1 MPWLRTWETMLLR
14 TLVFLSIGSCYAVD
28 LASVADGKADATPVL
43 QQAIDSGTGNIT
55 LPKGTYRLSQSL
67 VIDLDKVGHTGI
79 NGGGAARLLM
89 AGAGPALKFLGTHT
103 EGSAD
108 PKSVK
113 PNVWD
118 RQLMPLV
125 DGLEIVGEHA
135 EADGIE
141 AEGTH
146 QITITRTNINNC
158 RHAVHLVNRN
168 RNILIDACHFYK
180 NSGIGV
186 FYDNVNL
193 HQSNIVGTH
202 ISYCNGGGIVN
213 HGGNV
218 RNLHIG
224 TCDVESNMSAD
235 SPPTANIWLDS
246 TGGSIGE
253 VAITGC
259 TIQHSSKAPGCANIR
274 IEGAGDDPALER
286 RTGGKFTREGNV
298 TITGNVFSDIQL
310 NVHIKDSRGV
320 TVTGNTFWE
329 GFQHDLLIESSSHIV
344 VADNNFDRNPRY
356 AVNGFNAAEDNG
368 IVIKGSSE
376 LMFQGNVISGVM
388 RKRAAVDISDCS
400 RLNIASN
407 SIFDSEGIGMLLEN
421 VSQSLVSDNIIR
433 DDRAVEVRSK
443 EPSLKVTGGKDNM
456 IGSNMLGNGKQVE

>member
-1 MPWLRTWETMLLR
+1 MLLR
-14 TLVFLSIGSCYAVD
+14 VLLFLSLGSCYAVD
-28 LASVADGKADATPVL
+28 FGPVADGKADAAPVL
-43 QQAIDSGTGNIT
+43 QQAIDAGVGNIS
-55 LPKGTYRLSQSL
+55 LPKGIYRLSKTL
-67 VIDLDKVGHTGI
+67 LIDLDKSGHVGFS
-79 NGGGAARLLM
+79 GGGAVRLLM
-89 AGAGPALKFLGTHT
+89 TGPGPALKFVGTHT

-108 PKSVK
+108 PKSLK

-125 DGLEIVGEHA
+125 DGLEIVGDHP

-141 AEGTH
+141 AIGTH
-146 QITITRTNINNC
+146 QLTITRTNINHC
-158 RHAVHLVNRN
+158 RHAVRLVNRN
-168 RNILIDACHFYK
+168 RNVLIDACHFYE

-193 HQSNIVGTH
+193 HQSNIIGTH
-202 ISYCNGGGIVN
+202 ISYCKGGGIVN

-224 TCDVESNMSAD
+224 TCDIESNMSAD

-259 TIQHSSKAPGCANIR
+259 TIQHSSKGPDCANIR
-274 IEGAGDDPALER
+274 IEGAGDDPSLER

-298 TITGNVFSDIQL
+298 TITGNVFSDVQL

-344 VADNNFDRNPRY
+344 VANNNFDRNPRY
-356 AVNGFNAAEDNG
+356 AVNGFKEAENNG
-368 IVIKGSSE
+368 IVIKNSSE
-376 LMFQGNVISGVM
+376 LMFQGNVVSGVM
-388 RKRAAVDISDCS
+388 RKRAAVDISNS
-400 RLNIASN
+400 TRLNIAHN
-407 SIFDSEGIGMLLEN
+407 SILDSEGIGMLLEN
-421 VSQSLVSDNIIR
+421 VSTSLIADNIIR
-433 DDRAVEVRSK
+433 DDRAQDVRSK

-456 IGSNMLGNGKQVE
+456 IGSNMLGNGKKVE

>member
-1 MPWLRTWETMLLR
+1 MLTR
-14 TLVFLSIGSCYAVD
+14 VLSVLLLAGSSSAVD
-28 LASVADGKADATPVL
+28 LSAVADGKADATAVL
-43 QQAIDSGTGNIT
+43 QQAIDTSTGHIE
-55 LPKGTYRLSQSL
+55 LPKGSYRLEQSL
-67 VIDLDKVGHTGI
+67 VIDLDKVGHTGFSG
-79 NGGGAARLLM
+79 NGAARLIM
-89 AGAGPALKFLGTHT
+89 AGAGPALKFVGTHT
-103 EGSAD
+103 EGSAA
-108 PKSVK
+108 PESVK

-141 AEGTH
+141 AVGTH
-146 QITITRTNINNC
+146 EITITHTSIHHC
-158 RHAVHLVNRN
+158 RHAVHLVQRN

-180 NSGIGV
+180 NTGIGV

-193 HQSNIVGTH
+193 HQSNIVGSH
-202 ISYCNGGGIVN
+202 ISYCAGGGVVN

-218 RNLHIG
+218 RNLQIG
-224 TCDVESNMSAD
+224 TCDIESNMSAD
-235 SPPTANIWLDS
+235 SPPTANVWLDS

-253 VAITGC
+253 VTITGC

-320 TVTGNTFWE
+320 TITGNSFWE

-344 VADNNFDRNPRY
+344 VANNNFDRNPRY
-356 AVNGFNAAEDNG
+356 AVNGFNAAENNG
-368 IVIKGSSE
+368 IVIRDCAESSI
-376 LMFQGNVISGVM
+376 QGNIISGVM
-388 RKRAAVDISDCS
+388 RKRAALDISNGS
-400 RLNIASN
+400 RLNIAHN
-407 SIFDSEGIGMLLEN
+407 TVLDSDGIGVLLEN
-421 VSQSLVSDNIIR
+421 VSNSLFSDNLIR
-433 DDRAVEVRSK
+433 DDRSNDMRSK
-443 EPSLKVTGGKDNM
+443 EPSLKITGGANNL
-456 IGSNMLGNGKQVE
+456 IGANLLSNGKKQE

>member
-1 MPWLRTWETMLLR
+1 MLHR
-14 TLVFLSIGSCYAVD
+14 TLLSLLLLSAAPLYAVD
-28 LASVADGKADATPVL
+28 YASVADGKADATALL
-43 QQAIDSGTGNIT
+43 QQAIDAGTGHID
-55 LPKGTYRLSQSL
+55 LPKGTYRLSKTL
-67 VIDLDKVGHTGI
+67 LIDLDKAGHTSFSGH
-79 NGGGAARLLM
+79 GTARLVM
-89 AGAGPALKFLGTHT
+89 TAAGPALKFLGTHT
-103 EGSAD
+103 DASASAA
-108 PKSVK
+108 PSSLK

-135 EADGIE
+135 EADAIE

-146 QITITRTNINNC
+146 QITITRTAVHHC

-168 RNILIDACHFYK
+168 RNILIDACHFYN

-193 HQSNIVGTH
+193 HQSNIVGSH
-202 ISYCNGGGIVN
+202 ISYCKGGGIVN

-224 TCDVESNMSAD
+224 TCDIEANMSPD

-246 TGGSIGE
+246 SGGSIGE

-259 TIQHSSKAPGCANIR
+259 TIQHSSKGPDCANIR

-298 TITGNVFSDIQL
+298 TISGNVFSDIQL

-344 VADNNFDRNPRY
+344 VSNNNFDRNPRY
-356 AVNGFNAAEDNG
+356 AVNGFNAAENNG

-388 RKRAAVDISDCS
+388 RKRAAVDISNSS
-400 RLNIASN
+400 RLNIAHN
-407 SIFDSEGIGMLLEN
+407 SILDSEGVGMLLEN
-421 VSQSLVSDNIIR
+421 ISLSLVSDNIIR
-433 DDRAVEVRSK
+433 DDRAADIRSK
-443 EPSLKVTGGKDNM
+443 EPSLKLIGGKDNL
-456 IGSNMLGNGKQVE
+456 IGSNLLGNGKKVE